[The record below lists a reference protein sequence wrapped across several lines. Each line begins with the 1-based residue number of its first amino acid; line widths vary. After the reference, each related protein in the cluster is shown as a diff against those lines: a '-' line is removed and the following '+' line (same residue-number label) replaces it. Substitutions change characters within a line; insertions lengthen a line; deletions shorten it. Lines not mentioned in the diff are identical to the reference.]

1 MQNVNKN
8 VTKSEKDLLKAA
20 KAASKK
26 GADITTLLGK
36 DKDEKELRDK
46 LVNKL
51 KQKEINKMEQ
61 CGEKLRKSG
70 AFLYSDAEDIS
81 DEDLDVIVF
90 FYFNWLSFIGL
101 KVDQGWQFP
110 GFVEKPENSCFSPV
124 SLVCSKL

>member
-1 MQNVNKN
+1 MTYLFACIFQVVHNVNKD
-8 VTKSEKDLLKAA
+8 VKTREKDLLKTA
-20 KAASKK
+20 KNASKRLNK
-26 GADITTLLGK
+26 GEADITSLLSK
-36 DKDEKELRDK
+36 DNAKSDEKELRDK

-101 KVDQGWQFP
+101 KVDQG
-110 GFVEKPENSCFSPV
+110 
-124 SLVCSKL
+124 